1 MNWAR
6 VESVWD
12 GVQIAVFI
20 VMAGIAFGM
29 FYGWLIGVG
38 VAAAAPALLFG
49 LNRAANAIV
58 RKSQETK
65 IPQRRFPGPR
75 K

>member
-38 VAAAAPALLFG
+38 VAAAAAALLFG